1 MTLTVIANQFGFI
14 WAFSSAVIF
23 MAIFLF
29 GLIVVIDKHG
39 IGPVLEEAVEVG

>member
-1 MTLTVIANQFGFI
+1 
-14 WAFSSAVIF
+14 

-39 IGPVLEEAVEVG
+39 IAPVPMLEEAVEVG